1 MTNKIY
7 RLYNQILKKSPWDS
21 FEPQENVFT
30 KKRKDNNF
38 NFDNFQFNFSGRG
51 LLLAA
56 AGLVFLWLLNGFYK
70 VEEGEEAAV
79 IRFGRFDRKAMPGLN
94 YKLPA
99 PIETSVI
106 EKVSQSRRI
115 EIGYRSAGKSR
126 NNMTFDVNRD
136 KDVNS
141 ESIMLTGDENIIELN
156 VDVMWHISDLS
167 QYLFSVSDPEET
179 VKAVSESA
187 IREVIGNIPITSVL
201 SNQKQEIADKIE
213 SLIKQILEQYKIGVA
228 IEQVKLLKAEP
239 PKEVIQAYRDVQT
252 AKADK
257 EKEINEAQSYRNNIL
272 PKARGE
278 AAKILEESEGYK
290 VEVTSRAEGD
300 AARFNAVYTEY
311 SMNKEVTKSRLYL
324 ETLKEI
330 LYQSDKIIMGADGL
344 LPHMSVKPKSASTES
359 N

>member
-1 MTNKIY
+1 MTNKIHQ
-7 RLYNQILKKSPWDS
+7 LYNQIFKKSPWDD
-21 FEPQENVFT
+21 FESKENIFT
-30 KKRKDNNF
+30 KKRKDNF
-38 NFDNFQFNFSGRG
+38 NFDNFQFNFSNKG
-51 LLLAA
+51 LFLAII
-56 AGLVFLWLLNGFYK
+56 GIVFLWLLNGFYK

-79 IRFGRFDRKAMPGLN
+79 IRFGRFERKAMPGLN
-94 YKLPA
+94 YKLPT
-99 PIETSVI
+99 PIEVAVI

-115 EIGYRSAGKSR
+115 EIGYRSGGKAKS
-126 NNMTFDVNRD
+126 NVMFDANRD
-136 KDVNS
+136 KDVTS

-156 VDVMWHISDLS
+156 VDVMWHISDLP
-167 QYLFSVSDPEET
+167 QYLFNVSDPEET
-179 VKAVSESA
+179 VKAVSESV

-228 IEQVKLLKAEP
+228 LEQVKLLKAEP

-300 AARFNAVYTEY
+300 AARFNAIYTEY
-311 SMNKEVTKSRLYL
+311 SLNKEVTRSRLYL
-324 ETLKEI
+324 ETLKDI

-344 LPHMSVKPKSASTES
+344 LPHMSVKPKAASSES